1 MNLKQLSFSAVFIA
15 MAPASSMAQVVINE
29 IMQSNIDCIMDD
41 INEFPDSWV
50 ELYNTGTSA
59 VNLSQYKIGDSNDE
73 SAAWQLPSQTL
84 AAKGRVLVY
93 CDKEGSGMH
102 TSFRLESGK
111 GGEVYLFKN
120 GSIEDELTGLKK
132 QPAPNI
138 AYGRK
143 TDGAS
148 EWGYMAEPTPGTAN
162 CGTIVKDILGEPVF
176 SEKGKVVTGRQSF
189 SLTLSVPEGAPAGTE
204 IRVTYDGTE
213 PTKNSILYS
222 SPITIGATRIVRAK
236 LFCDG
241 YMSPRSTTHS
251 YIFFPREM
259 TLPVFSIVTNK
270 KYFEDSTIGIYVE
283 GNMSDGKK
291 NYEHDW
297 RRPINLEMFMGEG
310 EESQINQLCETRIM
324 GGASRGNMMKSLAI
338 YANKRFG
345 TKRFTY
351 EFFPEQK
358 PGVNDFKSI
367 SLRNAGNDFDYL
379 YMRDAII
386 QRSMAENCD
395 LDWQAWM
402 PAVVYINGVYKG
414 MLNLRERSNEDNI
427 YTNYDGLE
435 DIDMFENWWELKAG
449 DWDNYNLF
457 KAFYTEHG
465 HTLAE
470 YDKWMDTMEFLNLMI
485 MNLYYN
491 NQDFPGN
498 NIVMWRPK
506 TDEGRWRFIA
516 KDTDFGLGLYGS
528 SPTYKTIEWLYNPN
542 YDSEKAWANGYDHTR
557 LFRRLME
564 DADFNREFIDRC
576 AIYMGDFLREERVR
590 ELWDAMYEIIK
601 TEYPNHRKLV
611 NEYWPKYEDELGSAR
626 YWLAERAGNF
636 YQQLSD
642 YYKVGS
648 PVPMSVNMS
657 YSDDEL
663 SDMTIEMNGVK
674 LTRGKFDGK
683 FFKGR
688 KMCLTSRHGETREV
702 RQWKVSITSPNGTV
716 NTEIVDGDS
725 YTFDMPDASKVEI
738 KAVFGTY
745 DAIETIFDSNDLVW
759 KKTKDGIMLQDYQE
773 DSNIT
778 IYNINGI
785 PVFNGKAINK
795 NIEIALPK
803 NNIYIIRCNNR
814 TFKTSL

>member
-1 MNLKQLSFSAVFIA
+1 
-15 MAPASSMAQVVINE
+15 MAQVVINE

-120 GSIEDELTGLKK
+120 GSIEDKLTGLKK

-297 RRPINLEMFMGEG
+297 RRPINLEMFMGEIKK
-310 EESQINQLCETRIM
+310 E
-324 GGASRGNMMKSLAI
+324 
-338 YANKRFG
+338 
-345 TKRFTY
+345 
-351 EFFPEQK
+351 
-358 PGVNDFKSI
+358 
-367 SLRNAGNDFDYL
+367 
-379 YMRDAII
+379 
-386 QRSMAENCD
+386 
-395 LDWQAWM
+395 
-402 PAVVYINGVYKG
+402 
-414 MLNLRERSNEDNI
+414 
-427 YTNYDGLE
+427 YT
-435 DIDMFENWWELKAG
+435 
-449 DWDNYNLF
+449 
-457 KAFYTEHG
+457 
-465 HTLAE
+465 
-470 YDKWMDTMEFLNLMI
+470 
-485 MNLYYN
+485 
-491 NQDFPGN
+491 
-498 NIVMWRPK
+498 
-506 TDEGRWRFIA
+506 
-516 KDTDFGLGLYGS
+516 
-528 SPTYKTIEWLYNPN
+528 
-542 YDSEKAWANGYDHTR
+542 
-557 LFRRLME
+557 
-564 DADFNREFIDRC
+564 
-576 AIYMGDFLREERVR
+576 
-590 ELWDAMYEIIK
+590 
-601 TEYPNHRKLV
+601 
-611 NEYWPKYEDELGSAR
+611 
-626 YWLAERAGNF
+626 
-636 YQQLSD
+636 
-642 YYKVGS
+642 
-648 PVPMSVNMS
+648 
-657 YSDDEL
+657 
-663 SDMTIEMNGVK
+663 
-674 LTRGKFDGK
+674 
-683 FFKGR
+683 
-688 KMCLTSRHGETREV
+688 
-702 RQWKVSITSPNGTV
+702 
-716 NTEIVDGDS
+716 
-725 YTFDMPDASKVEI
+725 
-738 KAVFGTY
+738 
-745 DAIETIFDSNDLVW
+745 
-759 KKTKDGIMLQDYQE
+759 
-773 DSNIT
+773 
-778 IYNINGI
+778 
-785 PVFNGKAINK
+785 
-795 NIEIALPK
+795 
-803 NNIYIIRCNNR
+803 
-814 TFKTSL
+814 

>member
-1 MNLKQLSFSAVFIA
+1 
-15 MAPASSMAQVVINE
+15 MAQVVINE

-716 NTEIVDGDS
+716 NNPNALPQSKEDGDN
-725 YTFDMPDASKVEI
+725 AE
-738 KAVFGTY
+738 
-745 DAIETIFDSNDLVW
+745 
-759 KKTKDGIMLQDYQE
+759 
-773 DSNIT
+773 
-778 IYNINGI
+778 
-785 PVFNGKAINK
+785 
-795 NIEIALPK
+795 
-803 NNIYIIRCNNR
+803 
-814 TFKTSL
+814 